1 MAPLRVDSFPY
12 PQGKAAW
19 AAYDSDPIIQHD
31 FAEESIICCLDH
43 KQRFKFRLRA
53 VDLDNP
59 DNTCGKASAPISFR
73 LPKYGKSPVLPVW
86 NRPTLVI
93 PG

>member
-1 MAPLRVDSFPY
+1 MMPRRTVNFPY
-12 PQGKAAW
+12 SDEQAKWQP
-19 AAYDSDPIIQHD
+19 YDSDPLIEHTN
-31 FAEESIICCLDH
+31 AEESIICCLDH

-59 DNTCGKASAPISFR
+59 DNTCGKASAPISFK

-93 PG
+93 LG